1 MMHNQI
7 FKANLK
13 VLVVVVFLVQGQSC
27 SQQKEKEAESDQKP
41 NVLFIISD
49 DLNDAFGGLGGYP
62 QAATPNLDKLA
73 RQSVSFTNAHSN
85 NPVCAPSRA
94 SVFTGLYPH
103 TTGYYGY
110 AQDKNKWYNNP
121 VLKQATP
128 MFEHFNRNGYNAYGT
143 GKLFHH
149 AYQEMFQ
156 RADGFDGHS
165 HTPKDVGPFAFNGKE
180 KAAHPSADPALGSG
194 GKWPEFMSYAPL
206 SDIPEVLPDES
217 RNAPGYK
224 GWVNRD
230 GSPFQYTDE
239 DNRDLMS
246 DEKHARWAT
255 NLLQQSHDKPF
266 VIAVGFHRPHSPWYA
281 PKSFF
286 EQYPLEDI
294 ELPPYKEDDL
304 EDVAPMLLQHSYEP
318 YRVAANRF
326 NRLKSKYSGEVLEKA
341 WKHWIQAYLAC
352 VSFVDHQVGKVL
364 DALAKSEYAGNTIV
378 VFTSD
383 HGYHKKKKNRI
394 WKRSLW
400 QEASRVPLFI
410 KVPGTTDNSAVVDH
424 PVSLI
429 DIYPTL
435 ADLCGLP
442 ENPHQGSGL
451 SLDGFSLRPFL
462 TDPETEN
469 WGGPD
474 VALSSINGLV
484 DPGLNKPGK
493 IEDQHFSVRSKNF
506 RYTLTANGQEEL
518 YDHRTDPNE
527 WHNIA
532 GDTAYNDE
540 MTLLR
545 KHLIEMTGRINK

>member
-62 QAATPNLDKLA
+62 QAVTPNLDKLA

-194 GKWPEFMSYAPL
+194 GKWPEFMSYAP
-206 SDIPEVLPDES
+206 
-217 RNAPGYK
+217 
-224 GWVNRD
+224 
-230 GSPFQYTDE
+230 
-239 DNRDLMS
+239 
-246 DEKHARWAT
+246 
-255 NLLQQSHDKPF
+255 
-266 VIAVGFHRPHSPWYA
+266 
-281 PKSFF
+281 KSFF

-294 ELPPYKEDDL
+294 ELPPFKEDDL

-383 HGYHKKKKNRI
+383 HGYHMGEKNRI

-410 KVPGTTDNSAVVDH
+410 KIPGTTDNSAVVDH
-424 PVSLI
+424 PVSFI

-493 IEDQHFSVRSKNF
+493 IEDQHFSVRSKIF